1 MNKYERYK
9 KVNLPW
15 LKEIP
20 NHWCIDKTKRF
31 SENKKE
37 INKGNRERNILSLTL
52 KGVVKNN
59 IENPNGL
66 TPESY
71 ETYQIFEKN
80 DLVFKLI
87 DLENIKTSR
96 VGIVE
101 ENGIMSSAYIR
112 LVFGSSI
119 YPKYV
124 YYYFFKLYIEQ
135 VYNNLGSGVR
145 STMNSDDL
153 RDILLPIPPIK
164 EQVQIANYLD
174 WKINEIDR
182 LIQIE
187 KEKIK
192 QLDYKKQVSISI
204 EYKKINEQRRL
215 KMLLLE
221 PLLYGIKGVGKEKGK
236 IRFVRITDIDSCG
249 KLKNEKKLYIDD
261 CEDKF
266 LLKCGDI
273 LFARSGATVGKSYM
287 HVNNNGLMSFAG
299 YLIRAR
305 LDNKLVIPKFVYLY
319 LQSEYY
325 ELWKKSVFIQ
335 STIQNISAEKYSN
348 LLIPIADKETQHK
361 TIQIVNKII
370 NSVEN
375 YKTIVFKKITELELL
390 KQSLISEVVTGQ
402 IDVRDIAI
410 PEYEKVAIANGEIEE
425 TDEMEGKEYGN

>member
-192 QLDYKKQVSISI
+192 QLDYKKQVLISI

-221 PLLYGIKGVGKEKGK
+221 PLLYGINGVGKEKGK

-361 TIQIVNKII
+361 TITKQLY
-370 NSVEN
+370 S
-375 YKTIVFKKITELELL
+375 KKL
-390 KQSLISEVVTGQ
+390 Q
-402 IDVRDIAI
+402 
-410 PEYEKVAIANGEIEE
+410 N
-425 TDEMEGKEYGN
+425 